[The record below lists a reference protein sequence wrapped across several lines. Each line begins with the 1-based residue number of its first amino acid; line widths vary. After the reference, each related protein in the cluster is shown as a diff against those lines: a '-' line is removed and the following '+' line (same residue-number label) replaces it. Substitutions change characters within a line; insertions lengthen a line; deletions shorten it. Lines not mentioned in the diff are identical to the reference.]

1 MSHFNS
7 FSNQN
12 NLLGKVY
19 LELDYRSNEKF
30 FVGTILTSRN
40 QLIKSYDIVIIESDN
55 WNRIY
60 IDFTNK
66 ISRLDVDAYQIAIS
80 ALLDETRR
88 SQAQIYFDN
97 IRLIHF

>member
-1 MSHFNS
+1 
-7 FSNQN
+7 
-12 NLLGKVY
+12 
-19 LELDYRSNEKF
+19 LDYRSNEKF